1 MEHVWTQVAGW
12 RAGLGIFVAA
22 SLLLA
27 GCSSSSNSTATQS
40 SPGSPATSTAKS
52 GSGTPLAPPPAVAQ
66 GAERGIGD
74 VPWDQVGPGWM
85 LAVWTPVTPHR
96 PGNQPPPGDPTPETA
111 TDVLYLVSPAGDR
124 YSITD
129 FPAGTG
135 EPNIADWSGDG
146 SHALLTPEYATHG
159 DAISLDLHTGART
172 TIPNQGTL

>member
-1 MEHVWTQVAGW
+1 MKGTVMKHVVTQGAVW
-12 RAGLGIFVAA
+12 RAGLGIFASA

-40 SPGSPATSTAKS
+40 SPGSPATSATKSAPTTAPAAK
-52 GSGTPLAPPPAVAQ
+52 AAVAP
-66 GAERGIGD
+66 GAEHGIGD
-74 VPWDQVGPGWM
+74 VTWYQVGPGWM

-96 PGNQPPPGDPTPETA
+96 PGNQPPPGDPTPETV

-135 EPNIADWSGDG
+135 EPNIA
-146 SHALLTPEYATHG
+146 A
-159 DAISLDLHTGART
+159 
-172 TIPNQGTL
+172 